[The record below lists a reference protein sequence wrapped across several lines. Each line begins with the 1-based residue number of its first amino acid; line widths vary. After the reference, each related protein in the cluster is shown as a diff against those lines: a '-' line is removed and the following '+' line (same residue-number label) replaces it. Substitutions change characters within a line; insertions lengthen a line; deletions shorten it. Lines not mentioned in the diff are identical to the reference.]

1 LKDND
6 MTETLTHH
14 ELIAEW
20 VDDKQGRAI
29 LLTQPT
35 DNFDE
40 PGTVLIHPWQL
51 RAVCEQF
58 GIIASDPL
66 TAKTIATLTRRL
78 HLLRDRIDFLADY
91 LADTSDSDHADL
103 RYEQTYARA
112 TADIAAEYCADA
124 LGQEPT
130 GDTTENTVTQGT
142 AQASLI

>member
-1 LKDND
+1 

-14 ELIAEW
+14 ELIAGW

-29 LLTQPT
+29 MLTQPV
-35 DNFDE
+35 DNYDE
-40 PGTVLIHPWQL
+40 PCTVLIHPWQL

-58 GIIASDPL
+58 GIIASDPT
-66 TAKTIATLTRRL
+66 TANTIATLTRRL

-112 TADIAAEYCADA
+112 TADIAAEYCADSID
-124 LGQEPT
+124 QEPT